1 MVDIEPT
8 EEAIQP
14 TDNSAEIKDTD
25 IVFDCPFCG
34 KSLAIDY
41 RGAGLSVPCTDCG
54 NYVQVPIPEGMNV
67 SDIDSSAGEDQQ
79 KMLFNL
85 RKSLAVAES
94 RLEKLQKNFT
104 ELTIKQQSMEKS
116 RDKALQKL
124 TAVRE
129 NLLAMR
135 RCLDD
140 MAKHFEHIQDILE
153 GESK

>member
-1 MVDIEPT
+1 MVDMEPT
-8 EEAIQP
+8 ERAIHP

-25 IVFDCPFCG
+25 IVFDCPYCG

-54 NYVQVPIPEGMNV
+54 NYVQVPIPEGMNI
-67 SDIDSSAGEDQQ
+67 SDIDLSSGEDQQ
-79 KMLFNL
+79 KILFNL

-94 RLEKLQKNFT
+94 RLEKLQKDFT
-104 ELTIKQQSMEKS
+104 EVTIKQQSIEKN
-116 RDKALQKL
+116 RDKAFQKL
-124 TAVRE
+124 TAVKE

-140 MAKHFEHIQDILE
+140 MTKHFERIQDIL
-153 GESK
+153 KDDTK